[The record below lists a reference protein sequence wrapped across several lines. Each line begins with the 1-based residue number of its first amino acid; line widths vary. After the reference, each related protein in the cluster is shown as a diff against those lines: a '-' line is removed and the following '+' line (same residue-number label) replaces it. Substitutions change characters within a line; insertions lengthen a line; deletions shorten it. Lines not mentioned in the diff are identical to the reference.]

1 MSNTEHIYFLI
12 GILGLLVTVGVV
24 FTFALPVPN
33 HRYKAQ
39 SPVFGRLFLISV
51 WFAFLAI
58 CLEPLGYP
66 LASAATLN
74 LCILL
79 AMYMLLM
86 VVMRRYGLPLR
97 PLEAAGIVCH
107 LILCEAVSLYF
118 YLVNDQVLIRELI
131 VSACVLVPLG
141 MALKL
146 IYRHIPQNKGGDEMI
161 FVVVAITTVG
171 VVFGVPVYLSML
183 EEGESVSTNVAF
195 VAIFFLTILFML
207 GFPTSLMQSLFQ
219 RLSTQV
225 YIDALTGTKNRHFLY
240 KEAPKM
246 LSHTRRHNQPL
257 SLVACDID
265 YFKAVNDKFGH
276 PMGDI
281 ALRRFTEIVET
292 SLRDGDTMIRMGG
305 EEFLILL
312 PNSKL
317 MEASTLAERLCEQ
330 VRSSEIQLEKA
341 SINLTASFGVAEI
354 GKDETIFEGIR
365 YADEAL
371 YRAKASGRDQVKRAQ
386 S

>member
-1 MSNTEHIYFLI
+1 
-12 GILGLLVTVGVV
+12 
-24 FTFALPVPN
+24 
-33 HRYKAQ
+33 
-39 SPVFGRLFLISV
+39 
-51 WFAFLAI
+51 
-58 CLEPLGYP
+58 
-66 LASAATLN
+66 
-74 LCILL
+74 
-79 AMYMLLM
+79 
-86 VVMRRYGLPLR
+86 
-97 PLEAAGIVCH
+97 
-107 LILCEAVSLYF
+107 
-118 YLVNDQVLIRELI
+118 
-131 VSACVLVPLG
+131 
-141 MALKL
+141 
-146 IYRHIPQNKGGDEMI
+146 
-161 FVVVAITTVG
+161 
-171 VVFGVPVYLSML
+171 
-183 EEGESVSTNVAF
+183 
-195 VAIFFLTILFML
+195 
-207 GFPTSLMQSLFQ
+207 
-219 RLSTQV
+219 
-225 YIDALTGTKNRHFLY
+225 
-240 KEAPKM
+240 M

-265 YFKAVNDKFGH
+265 YFKAVNDKVGH

-341 SINLTASFGVAEI
+341 TITLTASFGVAGISE
-354 GKDETIFEGIR
+354 DETIFDGIR